1 MSSEKEMS
9 TLFEI
14 ASQSHSLSDNL
25 TNVSL
30 SNFISLRIDN
40 FDQFHFFSLYSTI
53 NSFENWIDELE
64 DKASQSH
71 FFSIKSAIIL
81 SVNPVFSR

>member
-30 SNFISLRIDN
+30 SNFISLRMDN
-40 FDQFHFFSLYSTI
+40 FDQFQFFSLCSII
-53 NSFENWIDELE
+53 NSFENWIDELA
-64 DKASQSH
+64 DKAPQSH
-71 FFSIKSAIIL
+71 LFSIKSEIIL
-81 SVNPVFSR
+81 SVNPVFLR